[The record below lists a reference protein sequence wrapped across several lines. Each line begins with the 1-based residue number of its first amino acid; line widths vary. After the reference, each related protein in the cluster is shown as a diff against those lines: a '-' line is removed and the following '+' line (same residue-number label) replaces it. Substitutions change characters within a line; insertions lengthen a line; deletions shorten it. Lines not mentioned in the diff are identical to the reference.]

1 MNSILKKL
9 RLKFTLSTAL
19 LAGIILFVLSV
30 GFCATLY
37 ATTEITASR
46 TLEAILEHPETG
58 ADDDMGRRCI
68 AFYYTEGDPTAHTF
82 KSYEDELN
90 AYGQDALVIVNKA
103 YSVGNGKFQVGN
115 LYFRVMSS
123 RINDTTTLY
132 AVIDRTSDRGS
143 VVSASML
150 MALIYIAAMIVVVLF
165 FYLFSSRALAPV
177 ADSFKKQRDLVANAS
192 HELKTP
198 LTVIS
203 TNLSV
208 MKSEPQSTI
217 EDNAKWVDAIDAQ
230 IQRMN
235 GLIVNM
241 LQLSKMENVSLPKT
255 DLNFSEIVEGACLC
269 FDAVCFEKGITLM
282 TDITPDIHVAGD
294 KDSLERL
301 VTCLLDN
308 ATKYCGDKGKIG
320 LKLVADKK
328 VRMYVMNTGN
338 AISDDDAKHVFD
350 RFYRTDGARQNTD
363 GNSFGLGLAIAQATA
378 FAHGGEILCKGI
390 KDKGT
395 VFEVVLPVLKPARKE
410 KTSAHHDNAQQSAP
424 DSSFDNLPAERSEDD
439 ADRQ

>member
-235 GLIVNM
+235 GLIVN
-241 LQLSKMENVSLPKT
+241 LSL
-255 DLNFSEIVEGACLC
+255 
-269 FDAVCFEKGITLM
+269 
-282 TDITPDIHVAGD
+282 IH
-294 KDSLERL
+294 
-301 VTCLLDN
+301 
-308 ATKYCGDKGKIG
+308 I
-320 LKLVADKK
+320 
-328 VRMYVMNTGN
+328 
-338 AISDDDAKHVFD
+338 
-350 RFYRTDGARQNTD
+350 
-363 GNSFGLGLAIAQATA
+363 
-378 FAHGGEILCKGI
+378 
-390 KDKGT
+390 
-395 VFEVVLPVLKPARKE
+395 
-410 KTSAHHDNAQQSAP
+410 
-424 DSSFDNLPAERSEDD
+424 
-439 ADRQ
+439 